1 MEDIIDIIVTETTNT
16 IEITAQPNDEIIDVN
31 IIDNREDVTLNV
43 TPTVVEININ
53 SLTGNFGVEWGDI
66 TGTLADQEDLQDALD
81 LKADLVDGKVP
92 SSQLP
97 SYVDDVVEV
106 ATFSALPATGEIG
119 KIYVILDTN
128 KIYRWSGS
136 VYVEIADSTA
146 VWGAITGTLSSQTD
160 LQSALDA
167 KLSVTTA
174 ASTYVP
180 YTGATANVNLGTRDL
195 TADAIYVTNMTAGD
209 GAIFAGGTLLTIANW
224 NPDGRIAFRVDAG
237 EVAVIINKDKTVSF
251 YSAISATNGT
261 FTEVLTGTSAV
272 FNAITADYGI
282 SLTNIHDSSQGL
294 LVRATDNDADL
305 FLLRLQSSNG
315 ATSETWVDRFTVSK
329 SGVAT
334 FSNSVTAN
342 SFIKSG
348 GTSSQFLKAD
358 GSIDSSTYLTTSS
371 ASSTYVPYTG
381 ATANVD
387 LGTHTLLA
395 AKGTFSSSGSA
406 DTVGITHSSGS
417 GIALNITK
425 GGNGEGIYVNKSS
438 GSGNAVTIVGSLNA
452 TTLVKNGGTS
462 SQFLKADG
470 SVDSNTYLTTGTASS
485 TYLPL
490 AGGTMTGAIVGTTAS
505 FAMSGSGIALEA
517 TGSGTGDAIRITHSS
532 GRALTLNSSGTGFGI
547 LINNDTASTSA
558 PFTIQKQGLAVI
570 TLTDAGAGSF
580 ASSLTANSFIKTSGT
595 SSQFLKADGSVDSTA
610 YQAALTN
617 PVTGTGTSNRIAKFN
632 GTSTITD
639 SIIYDNGTRVSIG
652 ADVTTTNRLT
662 VSHSTSGSYAISA
675 QASSGAHGIWS
686 VVGATGEIFR
696 GQSSGGAYFF
706 VDNSGNTSV
715 SGQLNVGGFGTTGF
729 KVNIDGTTNITG
741 ALSGTS
747 ATFSGNFGIGT
758 ASPSVYANLNTLTIN
773 GTNGSVIDFKTGEV
787 LYGELYSLANEMRV
801 DAVGASGTLKL
812 LTNSVPR
819 LTIASTGAA
828 TFSSSVTA
836 GTIKS
841 TLDQS
846 TNNQFINISGTQSG
860 NVQEYSLGIATS
872 TKNFRIFDLT
882 NSTTRLTITDAGN
895 VLINKTSSNG
905 NILQVQGDSYFDGQI
920 TAVQS
925 NGLVRTSNADNAGML
940 HIRPNAGQ
948 SGYINWTENAVD
960 DRWSIGVTGGDS
972 NFYFRRYYPT
982 STPQMT
988 ITGGGDVLVGT
999 TSDTFFNGSALGVG
1013 FFGTNGFIAAS
1024 RTGGP
1029 SAIFNRYT
1037 STGDLVIFRYAGTSV
1052 GSVSVTGS
1060 LTSYNVTS
1068 DYRLKQDFKSVNG
1081 LDIVNKIKVYD
1092 YEWKSD
1098 KTRMDGVLA
1107 HELAEVLPYA
1117 VTGVKDGE
1125 QMQSVDYSKIVPVMV
1140 QAIKE
1145 LKAELDTLKNK

>member
-16 IEITAQPNDEIIDVN
+16 IEIMAQPNDEIIDVN

-53 SLTGNFGVEWGDI
+53 SLTSNFGVEWGDI

-81 LKADLVDGKVP
+81 LKANLVGGKVP
-92 SSQLP
+92 ASELP

-106 ATFSALPATGEIG
+106 ANFAALPATGETG
-119 KIYVILDTN
+119 KIYITLDNN

-174 ASTYVP
+174 TSTYVP

-224 NPDGRIAFRVDAG
+224 NPEGRIAFRVDAG

-251 YSAISATNGT
+251 YSAISATFAT

-294 LVRATDNDADL
+294 LVRATHNDADL
-305 FLLRLQSSNG
+305 YLLRLQSSNG

-395 AKGTFSSSGSA
+395 AKGTFSSSGS
-406 DTVGITHSSGS
+406 DNTVDITHSSGS
-417 GIALNITK
+417 GIALNISK
-425 GGNGEGIYVNKSS
+425 AGNGEGIYVNKSS
-438 GSGNAVTIVGSLNA
+438 GSGNAVTIVGTLNA

-490 AGGTMTGAIVGTTAS
+490 AGGTMTGAIVGTTAT
-505 FAMSGSGIALEA
+505 FAMSGSGIALGV

-532 GRALTLNSSGTGFGI
+532 GRALTLNSSGSGFGI
-547 LINNDTASTSA
+547 LINNDTAATSA
-558 PFTIQKQGLAVI
+558 PFTIQKQGAAVI
-570 TLTDAGAGSF
+570 TFTDAG
-580 ASSLTANSFIKTSGT
+580 TANF
-595 SSQFLKADGSVDSTA
+595 
-610 YQAALTN
+610 
-617 PVTGTGTSNRIAKFN
+617 
-632 GTSTITD
+632 
-639 SIIYDNGTRVSIG
+639 
-652 ADVTTTNRLT
+652 
-662 VSHSTSGSYAISA
+662 
-675 QASSGAHGIWS
+675 
-686 VVGATGEIFR
+686 
-696 GQSSGGAYFF
+696 
-706 VDNSGNTSV
+706 
-715 SGQLNVGGFGTTGF
+715 
-729 KVNIDGTTNITG
+729 TG

-747 ATFSGNFGIGT
+747 ATFSSNAFIGSVGAVSTRHQLRFNNWNTTNSYPYITLITPTGSLYSGIGINT
-758 ASPSVYANLNTLTIN
+758 SNDFVIGRTTNLDT
-773 GTNGSVIDFKTGEV
+773 DFTQQ
-787 LYGELYSLANEMRV
+787 
-801 DAVGASGTLKL
+801 DLKIS
-812 LTNSVPR
+812 N
-819 LTIASTGAA
+819 STGAA

-836 GTIKS
+836 SKIVVDGAS
-841 TLDQS
+841 
-846 TNNQFINISGTQSG
+846 
-860 NVQEYSLGIATS
+860 
-872 TKNFRIFDLT
+872 
-882 NSTTRLTITDAGN
+882 AGN
-895 VLINKTSSNG
+895 VSQFALTRTDSSWGIFNETDLRFYQSNSNTSSPSSPKMVITTGGNVGIGTTTPSHKLHSYSTDSTHAICAENVNPSGDQNFILFRGGANIG
-905 NILQVQGDSYFDGQI
+905 NIYRPSSTNDVRINSNFGALIFATDGSGSPSPRMTISNGGNVGIGTTNPYNTLTVEGASARMDLNNAGGASRKALIIEPLGYNSNAYARIESYNYGTATGGILAINTTGGNVGIGTTAPANLVVLEKSSNSGSGSRFPRLAIKNTLATQGDGSSTFNFADIVISSGNESVNMFLATTFAAGTWAPAGIINVSSNHDLQFKTNNTERMRI
-920 TAVQS
+920 KS
-925 NGLVRTSNADNAGML
+925 NGIINLSNVPSSA
-940 HIRPNAGQ
+940 
-948 SGYINWTENAVD
+948 SGL
-960 DRWSIGVTGGDS
+960 SSGDI
-972 NFYFRRYYPT
+972 Y
-982 STPQMT
+982 
-988 ITGGGDVLVGT
+988 
-999 TSDTFFNGSALGVG
+999 
-1013 FFGTNGFIAAS
+1013 
-1024 RTGGP
+1024 
-1029 SAIFNRYT
+1029 
-1037 STGDLVIFRYAGTSV
+1037 
-1052 GSVSVTGS
+1052 
-1060 LTSYNVTS
+1060 
-1068 DYRLKQDFKSVNG
+1068 
-1081 LDIVNKIKVYD
+1081 
-1092 YEWKSD
+1092 
-1098 KTRMDGVLA
+1098 KTVAGVL
-1107 HELAEVLPYA
+1107 
-1117 VTGVKDGE
+1117 
-1125 QMQSVDYSKIVPVMV
+1125 MIV
-1140 QAIKE
+1140 
-1145 LKAELDTLKNK
+1145 